1 MEKVVERTCLVPSQ
15 LESKTQNQMYD
26 QNDHSEYLGHN
37 FTMQDWN
44 RSNTTGFESIENGVG
59 SFKYLSYG
67 SNEYIVLICNN
78 KKEYY
83 NITKQNQP
91 NQWVR
96 PEKIMEIKGQDI
108 LKSVSYTA
116 CYAYMNDKK
125 YDTSIQISPH
135 SYTGLTVRFPSFI
148 RLRTDKDID
157 GISRYV
163 SDGEHHLCSDE
174 VVYSMY
180 ENSRKLKKLK
190 SETKRDEKTESEFL
204 F

>member
-1 MEKVVERTCLVPSQ
+1 MIMEKVVERTCLVPSQ

-26 QNDHSEYLGHN
+26 QNNHSEYLVHN

-125 YDTSIQISPH
+125 YDTSI
-135 SYTGLTVRFPSFI
+135 
-148 RLRTDKDID
+148 
-157 GISRYV
+157 
-163 SDGEHHLCSDE
+163 
-174 VVYSMY
+174 
-180 ENSRKLKKLK
+180 
-190 SETKRDEKTESEFL
+190 
-204 F
+204 

>member
-1 MEKVVERTCLVPSQ
+1 
-15 LESKTQNQMYD
+15 
-26 QNDHSEYLGHN
+26 
-37 FTMQDWN
+37 MQDWN

-108 LKSVSYTA
+108 LKSVSHTA

-125 YDTSIQISPH
+125 YDTSI
-135 SYTGLTVRFPSFI
+135 
-148 RLRTDKDID
+148 
-157 GISRYV
+157 
-163 SDGEHHLCSDE
+163 
-174 VVYSMY
+174 
-180 ENSRKLKKLK
+180 
-190 SETKRDEKTESEFL
+190 
-204 F
+204 

>member
-1 MEKVVERTCLVPSQ
+1 MEAMK
-15 LESKTQNQMYD
+15 
-26 QNDHSEYLGHN
+26 
-37 FTMQDWN
+37 
-44 RSNTTGFESIENGVG
+44 
-59 SFKYLSYG
+59 
-67 SNEYIVLICNN
+67 
-78 KKEYY
+78 YY

-116 CYAYMNDKK
+116 CYAYMNDKN
-125 YDTSIQISPH
+125 
-135 SYTGLTVRFPSFI
+135 YTGLAVRFPSFI

-157 GISRYV
+157 GIS
-163 SDGEHHLCSDE
+163 SDE